1 MVGLQS
7 CLEGVERGPVRRLSS
22 VGVAQGN
29 CISSPLDFLLF
40 EKQVYLKPIRL
51 SSFLVFTVETVN
63 VHNKL

>member
-1 MVGLQS
+1 M
-7 CLEGVERGPVRRLSS
+7 S
-22 VGVAQGN
+22 VTHGN

-40 EKQVYLKPIRL
+40 EKQVYLEPIRL